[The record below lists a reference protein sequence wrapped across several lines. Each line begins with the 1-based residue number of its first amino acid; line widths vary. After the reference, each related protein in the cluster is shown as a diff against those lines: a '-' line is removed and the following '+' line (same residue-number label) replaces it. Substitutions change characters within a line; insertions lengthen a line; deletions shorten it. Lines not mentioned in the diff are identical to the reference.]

1 MSLILCVAF
10 KGLAQDKVK
19 ISGTVRDDKGEPL
32 VGVQIIPQGA
42 TQSGGLTDLDGNF
55 SLMVPKGVKQLN
67 FTYVGFATHKV
78 AINGATTLK
87 VVMHESTSALDEV
100 VVTGYGGKVRRNQ
113 VTNSISTVKKE
124 MLSVGVYSNPAQA
137 LSGAVAGVRVTQTSG
152 NPGAQPSR
160 TAFNSYSWGYQS

>member
-1 MSLILCVAF
+1 MKKILLLMSLILCVAF

-124 MLSVGVYSNPAQA
+124 MLSVGGIFKPC
-137 LSGAVAGVRVTQTSG
+137 SGSFGSCRWG
-152 NPGAQPSR
+152 E
-160 TAFNSYSWGYQS
+160 SYTDLR